1 MVKSTSSLSLEPVD
15 RLADKV
21 QSLVRVL
28 EQARAELTRTTAD
41 LTRTMEDNAR
51 LSREV
56 DALRAQL
63 AAAEGQ
69 GAQAQSLLTERDQIR
84 ERVTEMLE
92 QLEGLS
98 L

>member
-1 MVKSTSSLSLEPVD
+1 MVKPTSSVSLEPID

-21 QSLVRVL
+21 QSLIGVL
-28 EQARAELTRTTAD
+28 ERTRAELTRTA
-41 LTRTMEDNAR
+41 EDNVR
-51 LSREV
+51 LSGEV
-56 DALRAQL
+56 DALRTQL
-63 AAAEGQ
+63 ATVEGQ

-84 ERVTEMLE
+84 ARVTELLE

>member
-1 MVKSTSSLSLEPVD
+1 MVKPTSSVSLEPFD

-21 QSLVRVL
+21 QSLIGVL
-28 EQARAELTRTTAD
+28 ERTRAELTRTA
-41 LTRTMEDNAR
+41 EDNVR
-51 LSREV
+51 LSGEV
-56 DALRAQL
+56 DALRTQL

-69 GAQAQSLLTERDQIR
+69 GAQAQSLRTERDQIR
-84 ERVTEMLE
+84 ARVTEMLE

>member
-1 MVKSTSSLSLEPVD
+1 MVKPTLSVSLEPID

-21 QSLVRVL
+21 QSLIGVL
-28 EQARAELTRTTAD
+28 ERTRAELTRTTD
-41 LTRTMEDNAR
+41 DNVR
-51 LSREV
+51 LSGEV
-56 DALRAQL
+56 DALRTQL
-63 AAAEGQ
+63 ATAEDQ

-84 ERVTEMLE
+84 TRVTEMLE